1 VESPFVALADYAFLV
16 AWVLDQLGYK
26 QVDVLGFS
34 YGCGLAQQ
42 FAFQHAKLCRRLI
55 LSINCLLTIIT
66 NKNTQDY
73 IKRMH
78 DFLTNKHSI
87 FHHIWKYCTIY
98 NKAIAKEPWDETK
111 RPEGFLYQLYQH

>member
-42 FAFQHAKLCRRLI
+42 FAFQHAKRCRRFI
-55 LSINCLLTIIT
+55 LSSTGT
-66 NKNTQDY
+66 GAT
-73 IKRMH
+73 R
-78 DFLTNKHSI
+78 
-87 FHHIWKYCTIY
+87 
-98 NKAIAKEPWDETK
+98 
-111 RPEGFLYQLYQH
+111 